1 MKVVLD
7 TNVIV
12 SGVLTAQ
19 GVCAQILDMLT
30 EGVFGVYVD
39 DRILAEYDS
48 VLRRPRLHL
57 IANDAAEIMG
67 WIRSVAEPVGAVP
80 LPTELPD
87 PENMPFLEIAASTG
101 ALLVTGNIRHYP
113 KRSRSGVAVLSPR
126 EFLELLR
133 RAP

>member
-12 SGVLTAQ
+12 SAVVTAQ
-19 GVCAQILDMLT
+19 GICAQILDMLT
-30 EGVFGVYVD
+30 DGVFGMYVD

-57 IANDAAEIMG
+57 APDDAAELME

-80 LPTELPD
+80 LPAKLPD
-87 PENMPFLEIAASTG
+87 PGDMPFLEVAASAG
-101 ALLVTGNIRHYP
+101 AILITGNARHYP
-113 KRSRSGVAVLSPR
+113 KRSRAGVTVLSPR

-133 RAP
+133 RSP